1 MWYTTKIQV
10 QQLDTFYEQV
20 DSNNRKIASNSIE
33 GVNKIDRTVY
43 TFKGNLGA
51 VFSSIEK
58 KEPKIGDIRY
68 IFYTRFKPY
77 IVKKKGMFPFTKYEI
92 SWTSPYLK
100 TYEDIAEFYK
110 KYMCKQLPSG
120 KRLKAEDAFI

>member
-1 MWYTTKIQV
+1 MWYTTNILV

-20 DSNNRKIASNSIE
+20 DNNNRKIASTNTE
-33 GVNKIDRTVY
+33 GVNKIDRTIY
-43 TFKGNLGA
+43 IFKGHLGA

-58 KEPKIGDIRY
+58 KAPKVGDTRY
-68 IFYTRFKPY
+68 IFDTMFKPY
-77 IVKKKGMFPFTKYEI
+77 IVSKKGIFPFIKYEI

-110 KYMCKQLPSG
+110 KYMWKQLPSG
-120 KRLKAEDAFI
+120 KQLKAEDASI